1 MRGPCASL
9 FPGLDKALH
18 RGHVRASQGQIGPV
32 KTSTGP
38 AKGLKKATFF
48 MPQIKLT
55 LNQAVLDFWDARL
68 AATGLSRSQWLNM
81 LILTWSDNNRDPL
94 VVKISDN
101 GREAVRSNGG
111 SLIPRAEAAV
121 ARREVNR
128 AAFALPE
135 LRENE
140 RAAKAAME
148 ALRPAAQ
155 AREISQEEWR
165 AAVRVWQAA
174 CEAVRKA
181 EQGI

>member
-1 MRGPCASL
+1 
-9 FPGLDKALH
+9 
-18 RGHVRASQGQIGPV
+18 
-32 KTSTGP
+32 
-38 AKGLKKATFF
+38 

-94 VVKISDN
+94 VVKISD
-101 GREAVRSNGG
+101 NGG